1 MLCFFFFFFKQKT
14 AYEMRISD
22 WSSDVCSSD
31 LQGRGWERFTDAI
44 IRLVN
49 ARETPVAFLLWG
61 SYAQKKAAFVE
72 SVDRDGRHLV
82 LKAPHPSPL
91 SPHNG
96 FFGFGHF
103 SKATAFLETTCQR
116 PIDLELRI
124 DTGSC
129 RESVVQYYKI

>member
-31 LQGRGWERFTDAI
+31 LQGRGWERFTAAI

-49 ARETPVAFLLWG
+49 ARETLVAFLLWG

-82 LKAPHPSPL
+82 PKAPHPSPL
-91 SPHNG
+91 SAHNG
-96 FFGFGHF
+96 FFRCGHF
-103 SKATAFLETTCQR
+103 SPTNAFLEATGPR
-116 PIDLELRI
+116 PPDVALPTPVARY
-124 DTGSC
+124 TRHGAPP
-129 RESVVQYYKI
+129 K